1 MDFKNELYKQAS
13 LDKGLEIID
22 LIFGKGIIQLTADA
36 ESKPGD
42 FTITVIND
50 NTATR
55 KKINDFHT
63 IQSAYNEIFNLLNE
77 SPDTD
82 NESLLQLLEHA
93 LTFNVTYNERVTS
106 AELQK
111 KLDRISTTRG
121 MVQEGERII
130 SKGELINKARFQ
142 AIESLRLEYETKL
155 GQDSHYYLI
164 LIGQIMLVFIS
175 LMVLFFFLYFFRR
188 DVLDD
193 NRKVILILLIITL
206 MVFITSVALN
216 LDSSFIYL
224 VPLCISPVLIRV
236 FFDTRLALY
245 SYLITIILI
254 GFLVPNSFQFLFM
267 QLIAGIITIF
277 SIVNLQRRA
286 QFLFTAFVV
295 FLSYAAIYTGLNLIQ
310 EGNFATIRPVEYGF
324 FAGSAFLILLSYPLI
339 YLFEKMF
346 GLVTDVTLLEL
357 SDTNSKLLRE
367 LSMRAPGT
375 FQHSLQVA
383 NLAEESIY
391 EIGGNALLTRTG
403 ALYHDIGKM
412 ENPMYF
418 IENQVTGVNPHDELT
433 FEETLE
439 TGAFLGQKNIA
450 VGLLPDFYLVPAVRD
465 LADETKIRTTSA
477 FGRLLNRAVRE
488 MAERDPRFRQ
498 LREGIEELINTLNRN
513 PEGVADERPEQLI
526 NLECSL
532 REELATWGVSI
543 DIEVLPPALEKIFE
557 LGTNLHID
565 DGVKTLAEQ
574 KGHGLQRAVIFAL
587 IRSWA
592 KALRNPV
599 PSATGPVSRA
609 SSESLVFAM
618 EEPELFL
625 HPHAQRRLARSIAEI
640 ANTPEH
646 QVLVCSHSSHFVDLD
661 QYRNIGAIARHDP
674 EAGTTIRQ
682 CTKDLFGGNTND
694 DRKKRFHM
702 AKWINPDRGE
712 MFFAK
717 RVAFVEGETEKTLFP
732 FIAQTLG
739 CFDQDVSLID
749 CGSKHNLPLYVT
761 IANAFRLQY
770 IIVHDEDP
778 MPDPIPVDWSD
789 DKVQAKQ
796 RTFALN
802 KTLLDSVNQDIGSV
816 KMMSPDCEHV
826 CGVSRIQGEKKGKA
840 LAALDHFQ
848 NISPADIPP
857 RLQEVVRAVYQIGPA
872 AEGGAL

>member
-1 MDFKNELYKQAS
+1 MRRIWAFFKYNFSYFYKAILFVLTLVILVSFFPKEAKFKYEYGRGRPWPHEDLIAPFDYPVLKDAEELEKERNDVLQNSDIFFDFNTNVIADVKREFSRNFDEYWSVKYGEVLENELYKQAS

-22 LIFGKGIIQLTADA
+22 LVFGKGIIQLTADI

-63 IQSAYNEIFNLLNE
+63 IQSAYNEIYSLLDE

-82 NESLLQLLEHA
+82 NESLLQLLEQA
-93 LTFNVTYNERVTS
+93 LTYNVTYNERVTS

-164 LIGQIMLVFIS
+164 LTGQIMLVFIS

-310 EGNFATIRPVEYGF
+310 EGNFTTIRPVEYGF

-433 FEETLE
+433 FEESARIIIGHVIKGIEKAKKAKLPEQIIDFLRTHHGTGTVGYFYTMQQRENPEEEIDIRNFSYPGPIPFSKETSVVMMADSVEAASRSLKVIDEETINNLVETIINKQVDTGQFTNSDITL
-439 TGAFLGQKNIA
+439 
-450 VGLLPDFYLVPAVRD
+450 RD
-465 LADETKIRTTSA
+465 ITKIKKILKRKLMNIYHI
-477 FGRLLNRAVRE
+477 R
-488 MAERDPRFRQ
+488 
-498 LREGIEELINTLNRN
+498 IEY
-513 PEGVADERPEQLI
+513 P
-526 NLECSL
+526 
-532 REELATWGVSI
+532 
-543 DIEVLPPALEKIFE
+543 K
-557 LGTNLHID
+557 
-565 DGVKTLAEQ
+565 
-574 KGHGLQRAVIFAL
+574 
-587 IRSWA
+587 
-592 KALRNPV
+592 
-599 PSATGPVSRA
+599 
-609 SSESLVFAM
+609 
-618 EEPELFL
+618 
-625 HPHAQRRLARSIAEI
+625 
-640 ANTPEH
+640 
-646 QVLVCSHSSHFVDLD
+646 
-661 QYRNIGAIARHDP
+661 
-674 EAGTTIRQ
+674 
-682 CTKDLFGGNTND
+682 
-694 DRKKRFHM
+694 
-702 AKWINPDRGE
+702 
-712 MFFAK
+712 
-717 RVAFVEGETEKTLFP
+717 
-732 FIAQTLG
+732 
-739 CFDQDVSLID
+739 
-749 CGSKHNLPLYVT
+749 
-761 IANAFRLQY
+761 
-770 IIVHDEDP
+770 
-778 MPDPIPVDWSD
+778 
-789 DKVQAKQ
+789 
-796 RTFALN
+796 
-802 KTLLDSVNQDIGSV
+802 
-816 KMMSPDCEHV
+816 
-826 CGVSRIQGEKKGKA
+826 
-840 LAALDHFQ
+840 
-848 NISPADIPP
+848 
-857 RLQEVVRAVYQIGPA
+857 
-872 AEGGAL
+872 

>member
-1 MDFKNELYKQAS
+1 MRRLWAFIKYNFSYFYKALLFVLTLVILVSFFPKEAKFKYEYGRGRPWPHEDLIAPFDYPVLKDTEELEKERIEVLQNSDIFFDFNTEIIADVKREFSRNFDEYWSVKYGEVLENELYKQAS

-433 FEETLE
+433 FEESARIIIGHVIKGIEKAKKAKLPEQIIDFLRTHHGTGTVGYFYTMQQKENPEEEIDIRNFSYPGPIPFSKETSVVMMADSVEAASRSLKVIDEETINNLVETIINKQVDTGQFTNSDITL
-439 TGAFLGQKNIA
+439 
-450 VGLLPDFYLVPAVRD
+450 RD
-465 LADETKIRTTSA
+465 ITKIKKILKRKLMNIYHI
-477 FGRLLNRAVRE
+477 R
-488 MAERDPRFRQ
+488 
-498 LREGIEELINTLNRN
+498 IEY
-513 PEGVADERPEQLI
+513 P
-526 NLECSL
+526 
-532 REELATWGVSI
+532 
-543 DIEVLPPALEKIFE
+543 K
-557 LGTNLHID
+557 
-565 DGVKTLAEQ
+565 
-574 KGHGLQRAVIFAL
+574 
-587 IRSWA
+587 
-592 KALRNPV
+592 
-599 PSATGPVSRA
+599 
-609 SSESLVFAM
+609 
-618 EEPELFL
+618 
-625 HPHAQRRLARSIAEI
+625 
-640 ANTPEH
+640 
-646 QVLVCSHSSHFVDLD
+646 
-661 QYRNIGAIARHDP
+661 
-674 EAGTTIRQ
+674 
-682 CTKDLFGGNTND
+682 
-694 DRKKRFHM
+694 
-702 AKWINPDRGE
+702 
-712 MFFAK
+712 
-717 RVAFVEGETEKTLFP
+717 
-732 FIAQTLG
+732 
-739 CFDQDVSLID
+739 
-749 CGSKHNLPLYVT
+749 
-761 IANAFRLQY
+761 
-770 IIVHDEDP
+770 
-778 MPDPIPVDWSD
+778 
-789 DKVQAKQ
+789 
-796 RTFALN
+796 
-802 KTLLDSVNQDIGSV
+802 
-816 KMMSPDCEHV
+816 
-826 CGVSRIQGEKKGKA
+826 
-840 LAALDHFQ
+840 
-848 NISPADIPP
+848 
-857 RLQEVVRAVYQIGPA
+857 
-872 AEGGAL
+872 

>member
-1 MDFKNELYKQAS
+1 MRRIWAFIKYNFSYFYKALLFVLTLVILVSFFPKEAKFKYEYGRGRPWPHEDLIAPFDYPVLKDTEELEKERIEVLQNSDIFFDFNTEIIADVKREFSRNFDEYWSVKYGEVLENELYKQAS

-433 FEETLE
+433 FEESARIIIGHVIKGIEKAKKAKLPEQIIDFLRTHHGTGTVGYFYTMQQKENPEEEIDIRNFSYPGPIPFSKETSVVMMADSVEAASRSLKVIDEETINNLVETIINKQVDTGQFTNSDITL
-439 TGAFLGQKNIA
+439 
-450 VGLLPDFYLVPAVRD
+450 RD
-465 LADETKIRTTSA
+465 ITKIKKILKRKLMNIYHI
-477 FGRLLNRAVRE
+477 R
-488 MAERDPRFRQ
+488 
-498 LREGIEELINTLNRN
+498 IEY
-513 PEGVADERPEQLI
+513 P
-526 NLECSL
+526 
-532 REELATWGVSI
+532 
-543 DIEVLPPALEKIFE
+543 K
-557 LGTNLHID
+557 
-565 DGVKTLAEQ
+565 
-574 KGHGLQRAVIFAL
+574 
-587 IRSWA
+587 
-592 KALRNPV
+592 
-599 PSATGPVSRA
+599 
-609 SSESLVFAM
+609 
-618 EEPELFL
+618 
-625 HPHAQRRLARSIAEI
+625 
-640 ANTPEH
+640 
-646 QVLVCSHSSHFVDLD
+646 
-661 QYRNIGAIARHDP
+661 
-674 EAGTTIRQ
+674 
-682 CTKDLFGGNTND
+682 
-694 DRKKRFHM
+694 
-702 AKWINPDRGE
+702 
-712 MFFAK
+712 
-717 RVAFVEGETEKTLFP
+717 
-732 FIAQTLG
+732 
-739 CFDQDVSLID
+739 
-749 CGSKHNLPLYVT
+749 
-761 IANAFRLQY
+761 
-770 IIVHDEDP
+770 
-778 MPDPIPVDWSD
+778 
-789 DKVQAKQ
+789 
-796 RTFALN
+796 
-802 KTLLDSVNQDIGSV
+802 
-816 KMMSPDCEHV
+816 
-826 CGVSRIQGEKKGKA
+826 
-840 LAALDHFQ
+840 
-848 NISPADIPP
+848 
-857 RLQEVVRAVYQIGPA
+857 
-872 AEGGAL
+872 